1 MFQVYSVKKVGE
13 KKANISPLSFFF
25 FFRCLE
31 GVILFEVIFC

>member
-25 FFRCLE
+25 FRCLE

>member
-25 FFRCLE
+25 FFPLSGRSDF
-31 GVILFEVIFC
+31 I

>member
-25 FFRCLE
+25 FSLSGRSDF
-31 GVILFEVIFC
+31 I